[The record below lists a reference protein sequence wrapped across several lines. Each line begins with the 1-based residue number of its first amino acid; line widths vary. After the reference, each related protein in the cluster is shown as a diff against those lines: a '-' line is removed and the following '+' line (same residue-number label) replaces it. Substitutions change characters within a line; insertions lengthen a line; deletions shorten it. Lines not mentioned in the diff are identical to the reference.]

1 MNLTMLGT
9 GHALVTECY
18 NTCFVVNDGGRLL
31 LVDGGGGELI
41 LRQLRRA
48 GVDWR
53 SVRDIY
59 VTHKHTDHLLG
70 IIWMVRV
77 ICQGMARGGYEGEAR
92 IYAHQELTVMIREI
106 SEMLLPAKETKS
118 IGSRLQLIPVAD
130 GEELNLIGHRTSFFD
145 IHSTKA
151 KQFGFSM
158 DIGGGEKLTCCGDE
172 PFSEPERV
180 YAAGSKW
187 MMHEAFCLHSQAELY
202 KPYEKN
208 HSTVMDSCRLAEELK
223 VRNLILYHTEDDN
236 LAHRKEL
243 YTAEGKKYYSGNLLV
258 PDDLETIEL

>member
-1 MNLTMLGT
+1 MWEPTAAH
-9 GHALVTECY
+9 HAAEEY
-18 NTCFVVNDGGRLL
+18 
-31 LVDGGGGELI
+31 
-41 LRQLRRA
+41 A
-48 GVDWR
+48 
-53 SVRDIY
+53 
-59 VTHKHTDHLLG
+59 
-70 IIWMVRV
+70 RV
-77 ICQGMARGGYEGEAR
+77 IAS
-92 IYAHQELTVMIREI
+92 TVGVTR
-106 SEMLLPAKETKS
+106 
-118 IGSRLQLIPVAD
+118 
-130 GEELNLIGHRTSFFD
+130 H
-145 IHSTKA
+145 
-151 KQFGFSM
+151 
-158 DIGGGEKLTCCGDE
+158 
-172 PFSEPERV
+172 ERV